1 MPGFEIV
8 QVLEMGSCNRSLR
21 WIALDA
27 GFFVRGCLGL
37 VDLGLRFFK
46 TRYRVLRLLLRSF

>member
-8 QVLEMGSCNRSLR
+8 QVLELGSCNRSLR

-27 GFFVRGCLGL
+27 GFLVRACLA
-37 VDLGLRFFK
+37 
-46 TRYRVLRLLLRSF
+46 